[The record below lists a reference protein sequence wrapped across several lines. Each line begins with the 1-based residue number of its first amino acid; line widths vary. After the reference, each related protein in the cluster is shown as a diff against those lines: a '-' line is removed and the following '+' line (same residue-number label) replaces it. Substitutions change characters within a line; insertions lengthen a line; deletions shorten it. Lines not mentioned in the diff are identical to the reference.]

1 VAALGGVKRRVN
13 DLGVRAGVLPYRRR
27 WVLEAADWD
36 REYERGVLDYYGDLR
51 ELARYSVLIGYLRAR
66 GGAPSVLDVGCGV
79 GLLRERIPAGAVGR
93 FVGTDPSE
101 VAIDRARATHPGD
114 EFAVTDMPDASL
126 GPFDV
131 VVCNEMLYYAE
142 DLDALLARLHDL
154 LAPGGWLL
162 SSIVRHP
169 GDVTLHRALD
179 ERFTQRDAVVVQ
191 SQTGPGNAWRL
202 ACHERPAGGP
212 DR

>member
-1 VAALGGVKRRVN
+1 MAALGGVKRRVN

-27 WVLEAADWD
+27 WVLDAADWD

-79 GLLRERIPAGAVGR
+79 GLLRERLPADAVGR

-101 VAIDRARATHPGD
+101 VAIARAREAHPGD
-114 EFAVTDMPDASL
+114 EFAVTDMPDVAL

-154 LAPGGWLL
+154 LVPGGWLL

-169 GDVTLHRALD
+169 GDMTLHRALD
-179 ERFTQRDAVVVQ
+179 QRFSQRDAVVVQ
-191 SQTGPGNAWRL
+191 SRTGPGNAWRL